1 MKRDDEKGKEKQ
13 VNSKALQAIPPNVL
27 ATRYLREA
35 NTLGDYAEA
44 AEVYK
49 QAIDY
54 FEIEHGGVYIIRVIT
69 QILSAI
75 GLLRYTII
83 ESTKRH

>member
-13 VNSKALQAIPPNVL
+13 VSAKTLQAMPPNNVL

-35 NTLGDYAEA
+35 NKKFKLGDYAEA

-49 QAIDY
+49 QA
-54 FEIEHGGVYIIRVIT
+54 V
-69 QILSAI
+69 
-75 GLLRYTII
+75 
-83 ESTKRH
+83 